1 MIRILLSIILL
12 VLVIGVVLYAFGVI
26 DVRQT
31 REAHLPEVRTEG
43 GQLPA
48 FDVDAPDV
56 DVGTR
61 NETVKVPDIS
71 IERAREPAEKSEER

>member
-1 MIRILLSIILL
+1 MIRTGLILILLLL
-12 VLVIGVVLYAFGVI
+12 VVVGALVAFQII
-26 DVRQT
+26 DIRQT
-31 REAHLPEVRTEG
+31 RQAELPKVRTEG

-61 NETVKVPDIS
+61 NETVEVPDIS
-71 IERAREPAEKSEER
+71 IERAEDRAGNSSGQ

>member
-1 MIRILLSIILL
+1 MFRTLLGLILL
-12 VLVIGVVLYAFGVI
+12 VLVVAAALYAFGVI

-31 REAHLPEVRTEG
+31 REAKLPEVKAEG

-61 NETVKVPDIS
+61 NETVKVPEIS
-71 IERAREPAEKSEER
+71 VGREKDDAPRSSER

>member
-31 REAHLPEVRTEG
+31 QEAHLPEVRTEG

-48 FDVDAPDV
+48 TWTPQMLMWAR
-56 DVGTR
+56 GTR
-61 NETVKVPDIS
+61 P
-71 IERAREPAEKSEER
+71 